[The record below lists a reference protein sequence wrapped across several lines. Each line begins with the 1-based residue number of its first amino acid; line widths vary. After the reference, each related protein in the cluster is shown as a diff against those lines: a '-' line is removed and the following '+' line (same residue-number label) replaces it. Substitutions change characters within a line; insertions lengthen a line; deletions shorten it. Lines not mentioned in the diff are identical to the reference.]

1 MTTTPE
7 TEPPKGRLLRAIDAT
22 VAQLWSWGPLYLLI
36 AISPGLALWPLL
48 RAPALRFVVKNDL
61 TIGQRYEVLAAIA
74 ASVVATTAAYVAIW
88 RRRRRT
94 EPELGLG
101 ASFAA
106 TNRWAFVLLAGP
118 LLIGLS
124 AVRIEVKH
132 PVFTS
137 FLMAAVTALAM
148 VFFYRALG
156 LKRFAPPEDP
166 FVPARDGRLARG
178 VFAAGLLGYCALLC
192 WFSLLDHRNLATTV
206 YDLGIYD
213 NLVWQ
218 TAHGHFLD
226 CSLIRG
232 GNHMSA
238 HFDPILLLIAPLY
251 LLYPHAETLLVVQTL
266 WLASGALPLWLLA
279 RRRLKNEWMAT
290 ILTVVYFLYP
300 ALHGVN
306 MFDFHSV
313 ALMVP
318 LAMWAVYLLDCGHL
332 RRYWLVFALLLA
344 TREDM
349 SLLNCFIGAYAILI
363 GRTRTGLATVAVSL
377 MYLAYVKAFVMAD
390 SSLLMSADKAYS
402 YIYFYEEMIPHEK
415 EGARGLFTTLLT
427 NPLFALLVLFKE
439 EKLLFFFH
447 LLLPLLALPFVA
459 GRKVVLM
466 LHGLLF
472 LGLASRKHLFSLH
485 YQYSALL
492 FPMLFAAL
500 PDGLARAVDSERLRK
515 LGLARARVAWTLL
528 LGMLT
533 GSLLVSWKRGV
544 LFENASFVAGW
555 TRLERRP
562 TQHMLDRY
570 AKVQEIVARVGPDA
584 KVTVSHEIGPHF
596 SNRRYA
602 YHWPM
607 IADAQYVVLFTD
619 VYSFSKDDDRRYKR
633 LVERGKFRV
642 LEDTMGLILLE
653 RVDGTELPEELRG
666 EPGERPSEDAA
677 IDAASGQASK
687 KAPGR
692 APGPAGPASSA
703 NDDGNKA
710 EAANPGP

>member
-1 MTTTPE
+1 MTTTQE
-7 TEPPKGRLLRAIDAT
+7 TEQAKGRLLRTIDAT
-22 VAQLWSWGPLYLLI
+22 VAQLWKWGPLYLLI

-48 RAPALRFVVKNDL
+48 TGTLRHIIKNDL
-61 TIGQRYEVLAAIA
+61 SIGQRYAMLAAVAI
-74 ASVVATTAAYVAIW
+74 SVVATTAAYVAVW
-88 RRRRRT
+88 RRRRQS
-94 EPELGLG
+94 EPSLGFG
-101 ASFAA
+101 DSVVA
-106 TNRWAFVLLAGP
+106 TNRWAFIVLAGP
-118 LLIGLS
+118 LLVGLHV
-124 AVRIEVKH
+124 ARIEIKH
-132 PVFTS
+132 AVFTS
-137 FLMAAVTALAM
+137 FLTAAVTALAM
-148 VFFYRALG
+148 VFFYRLLG

-178 VFAAGLLGYCALLC
+178 VLVAGLVGYCALLS

-218 TAHGHFLD
+218 TSHGHFLD

-238 HFDPILLLIAPLY
+238 HFDPILLLLGPIY
-251 LLYPHAETLLVVQTL
+251 LLYPHAETLLVIQTL
-266 WLASGALPLWLLA
+266 WLASGALPLWLAA

-290 ILTVVYFLYP
+290 ILAFVYFLYP

-318 LAMWAVYLLDCGHL
+318 LAMWAVYLLDAGAM

-344 TREDM
+344 TREDI

-363 GRTRTGLATVAVSL
+363 GRTRTGLATIAISL
-377 MYLAYVKAFVMAD
+377 VYLTGVKMFVMAD

-402 YIYFYEEMIPHEK
+402 YIYFYEEMIPHEQ
-415 EGARGLFTTLLT
+415 EGARGLFTTLLV
-427 NPLFALLVLFKE
+427 NPLFALQVLFKE

-447 LLLPLLALPFVA
+447 LLLPMLALPFAA

-500 PDGLARAVDSERLRK
+500 PDGVARMTDSERLRT
-515 LGLARARVAWTLL
+515 LGLTRARVAWTLM

-533 GSLLVSWKRGV
+533 GSALVSWKRGV
-544 LFENASFVAGW
+544 LLDNASFVAGW
-555 TRLERRP
+555 TRLDRRP
-562 TQHMLDRY
+562 TPEMKERY
-570 AKVQEIVARVGPDA
+570 AKVQEIVARIGPES
-584 KVTVSHEIGPHF
+584 KVSVSHEIGPHF
-596 SNRRYA
+596 SNRRHA
-602 YHWPM
+602 YHWPA
-607 IADAQYVVLFTD
+607 INDAQFIILFTD
-619 VYSFSKDDDRRYKR
+619 VYSFSKDDERRYQR
-633 LVERGKFRV
+633 LVQRGKFRV
-642 LEDTMGLILLE
+642 LEDTHGVILLE
-653 RVDGTELPEELRG
+653 RIGTSELPEEFRG
-666 EPGERPSEDAA
+666 EYGERPSEDAA
-677 IDAASGQASK
+677 IEAASGQPPRKTPTA
-687 KAPGR
+687 APKSTSPR
-692 APGPAGPASSA
+692 AGA
-703 NDDGNKA
+703 NDDAKG
-710 EAANPGP
+710 EAATASP

>member
-22 VAQLWSWGPLYLLI
+22 VAQLWNWGPLYLLI
-36 AISPGLALWPLL
+36 AISPGLALWALL
-48 RAPALRFVVKNDL
+48 RPSALRYIVKNDL
-61 TIGQRYEVLAAIA
+61 SIGQRHEVLAAIA
-74 ASVVATTAAYVAIW
+74 VSIVATTAAYVAVW

-101 ASFAA
+101 ASFVA
-106 TNRWAFVLLAGP
+106 TNRWAFVALVGP

-124 AVRIEVKH
+124 VARVEVKH
-132 PVFTS
+132 PIFTS
-137 FLMAAVTALAM
+137 FMTAAVTALAM
-148 VFFYRALG
+148 VFFYRLLG

-166 FVPARDGRLARG
+166 FVPARDARLARG
-178 VFAAGLLGYCALLC
+178 VFAAGLVAYCAMIC
-192 WFSLLDHRNLATTV
+192 WFSILDHRNLASTV

-238 HFDPILLLIAPLY
+238 HFDPILLLLAPVY

-266 WLASGALPLWLLA
+266 WLASGALPLWLAA

-290 ILTVVYFLYP
+290 ILALVYFLYP
-300 ALHGVN
+300 ALHGVS

-318 LAMWAVYLLDCGHL
+318 LAMWAVYLLDLGAM

-344 TREDM
+344 TREDI
-349 SLLNCFIGAYAILI
+349 SLLNCFIGAYAILV
-363 GRTRTGLATVAVSL
+363 GRTRTGLVTIAISL
-377 MYLAYVKAFVMAD
+377 MYLACVKAFVMAD

-402 YIYFYEEMIPHEK
+402 YIYFYEEMIPHES
-415 EGARGLFTTLLT
+415 EGARGLFTTLLV
-427 NPLFALLVLFKE
+427 NPLFALQVLFKE

-447 LLLPLLALPFVA
+447 LLLPLLALPFAA

-500 PDGLARAVDSERLRK
+500 PDGVARMTDSERLRA

-555 TRLERRP
+555 TRLDRRP
-562 TQHMLDRY
+562 TQEMKDRY
-570 AKVQEIVARVGPDA
+570 AKVQEIVARIGPEA
-584 KVTVSHEIGPHF
+584 KVSVSHEIGPHF
-596 SNRRYA
+596 SNRRHA
-602 YHWPM
+602 YHWPA
-607 IADAQYVVLFTD
+607 INDAQYVVLFTD
-619 VYSFSKDDDRRYKR
+619 VYSFSKDDERRYKQ
-633 LVERGKFRV
+633 LIQRGKFRL
-642 LEDTMGLILLE
+642 LEETLGVVLLE
-653 RVDGTELPEELRG
+653 RIGSSELPADLRDG
-666 EPGERPSEDAA
+666 QGERPSEDAA
-677 IDAASGQASK
+677 IDAATQAAK
-687 KAPGR
+687 KGPGR
-692 APGPAGPASSA
+692 IPGSASSA
-703 NDDGNKA
+703 AGANDDAKA
-710 EAANPGP
+710 DAATANQ